1 MKVKLMVDVDDLYRL
16 AMNNI
21 DGIDNRKASREQI
34 VTHLNEAIERDRKMA
49 VAQLTIHKKPAKVVA
64 TAS

>member
-1 MKVKLMVDVDDLYRL
+1 MKVKIVVDVDDVYRL

-21 DGIDNRKASREQI
+21 DGIDNRKATSGQ
-34 VTHLNEAIERDRKMA
+34 VVAHLNAAIERDRKMA
-49 VAQLTIHKKPAKVVA
+49 VAQLPRRKKPAKVIA